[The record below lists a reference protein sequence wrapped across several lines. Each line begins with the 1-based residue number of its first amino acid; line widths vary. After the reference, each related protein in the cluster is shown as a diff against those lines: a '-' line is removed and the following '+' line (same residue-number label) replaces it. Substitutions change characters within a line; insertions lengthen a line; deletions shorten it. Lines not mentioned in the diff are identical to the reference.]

1 MSHLELSVPRCL
13 MSRATDNAAAH
24 DFWMISAA
32 KRTRSAVPSA
42 AAQMLGGNNYQ
53 LVCKSAKL
61 PMELLHGR
69 NFHAAQCQR
78 DMWAKGV
85 EWRCRTIHLG
95 PQFLVLWQGFAWQ
108 FCANFLRLLFVY
120 ETSHVSDETRSLL
133 LPFLGALNWQLAK
146 WACHHLVFATITLPV
161 VVVSPW
167 GDCHWNREFSNW
179 QTSRKRLK
187 LFTIFRALLPDCW
200 FGNLLF

>member
-1 MSHLELSVPRCL
+1 MQSHLQLHKCLAETITNSYAKVPNCQWSFSMGETFTPL
-13 MSRATDNAAAH
+13 NVSGTCEQKESN
-24 DFWMISAA
+24 
-32 KRTRSAVPSA
+32 
-42 AAQMLGGNNYQ
+42 GGAGPYT
-53 LVCKSAKL
+53 
-61 PMELLHGR
+61 
-69 NFHAAQCQR
+69 
-78 DMWAKGV
+78 WA
-85 EWRCRTIHLG
+85 

-187 LFTIFRALLPDCW
+187 LFTIFRALLPDC
-200 FGNLLF
+200 